1 MKYLAKMI
9 EPKNNI
15 EESRKLFTNSDL
27 RRLIIPLIFEQL
39 LVMLVGVAATIM
51 VSHAGEAAVSGVSL
65 VDMINGL
72 FIYIFSALATGGA
85 VVVSQYIGQKDEK
98 NIHTSASQ
106 LVMITTVLSV
116 LLMLLVLIFHRPL
129 LHLLFG
135 KVEEEVM
142 TASTT
147 YLLIT
152 VFSLPFLALYN
163 SCAALFR
170 SMSLSRITL
179 YISLLMNVI
188 NVIGNAI
195 GVFALHAG
203 VAGVAY
209 PTLISRIFAAVMLF
223 LLLQNKKHPVTV
235 HIKEIFSWQS
245 DHIRKILRVAVPN
258 GIENGLFQLSKIIL
272 ISIIAMFGTSQ
283 IAANGVANSIDY
295 VGAIIALAL
304 GLAIVT
310 VVGQSVGANDYEQAA
325 YYIKKLIRITFYGSL
340 ILDLFIITLMPLILK
355 LFSLSPETGRYV
367 FILVVI
373 HNLLIIMLQP
383 YSGPLSNALRAAGDV
398 KYTMLVAIFATVVC
412 RVIFSLILGVW
423 LNWGIIGVWIAMGID
438 WGIRAA
444 LYYRR
449 FRSGIWKTFK
459 IV

>member
-1 MKYLAKMI
+1 MNLIEKLI

-15 EESRKLFTNSDL
+15 EESRKLFTNKDL
-27 RRLIIPLIFEQL
+27 QRLIVPLIFEQL

-85 VVVSQYIGQKDEK
+85 VVVSQYIGKREEK
-98 NIHTSASQ
+98 NIHASASQ

-116 LLMLLVLIFHRPL
+116 ILMIIVLIFHKPM

-135 KVEEEVM
+135 KVEKEVM
-142 TASTT
+142 DASTT
-147 YLLIT
+147 YLVIT

-179 YISLLMNVI
+179 YISLIMNLI
-188 NVIGNAI
+188 NVVGNAI
-195 GVFALHAG
+195 GVFILDAG
-203 VAGVAY
+203 VSGVAY
-209 PTLISRIFAAVMLF
+209 PTLISRIFAAIMLYV
-223 LLLQNKKHPVTV
+223 LLQNKKYQVTI
-235 HIKEIFSWQS
+235 HIRDIFSWQS
-245 DHIRKILRVAVPN
+245 DYIKKILKIAVPN
-258 GIENGLFQLSKIIL
+258 GIENGLFQLSKILL
-272 ISIIAMFGTSQ
+272 ISIIAVFGTSQ
-283 IAANGVANSIDY
+283 IAANGIANSIDY
-295 VGAIIALAL
+295 VGAIITLAL

-310 VVGQSVGANDYEQAA
+310 VVGQCVGAGDLEQAD
-325 YYIKKLIRITFYGSL
+325 YYIKKLIRITFYGSF
-340 ILDLFIITLMPLILK
+340 ILDLVIIAFMPLILK
-355 LFSLSPETGRYV
+355 LFSLTSETGRYV
-367 FILVVI
+367 FILVVL
-373 HNLLIIMLQP
+373 HNLFIIVLQP

-398 KYTMLVAIFATVVC
+398 KYTMIVAIIATVIC
-412 RVIFSLILGVW
+412 RVVFSFILGVW

-438 WGIRAA
+438 WGIRSV

-449 FRSGIWKTFK
+449 YRSGRWQKFK